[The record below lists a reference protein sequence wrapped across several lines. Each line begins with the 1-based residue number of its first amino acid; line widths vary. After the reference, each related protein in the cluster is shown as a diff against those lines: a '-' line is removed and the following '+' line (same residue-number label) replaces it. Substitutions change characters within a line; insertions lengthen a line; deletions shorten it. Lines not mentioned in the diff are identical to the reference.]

1 MTTYITSSMS
11 WIKGSQIGKGS
22 QAKIF
27 DIKPLVNNS
36 SLNVDMN
43 KKYVVKELDDRNNYI
58 DIFQKNIKMHQ
69 KFQNANAT
77 VPLVD
82 HELYYDDKFN
92 VYNGIMI
99 MEKRDKTFSQYIYDL
114 YKQTDSIEVITNK
127 INDGFQQTL
136 NLVINLLNNFRLRH
150 DDLNIENIM
159 VNIKDQ
165 YDFCDLVFIDFENTL
180 ELDSS
185 VIISEKMLD
194 DITTE
199 VKSTFDLL
207 LTNIKRSKF
216 TTPKPPSAPRKK
228 TSTRS
233 RSPVKSITF
242 SENKKRCIS
251 LNLDIL
257 NKNENKESNKEK
269 YNLID
274 DMPEFSRL

>member
-1 MTTYITSSMS
+1 MS

-92 VYNGIMI
+92 IYHGIMI

-194 DITTE
+194 DITIE

-251 LNLDIL
+251 LNLDTLDKI
-257 NKNENKESNKEK
+257 ENKESNKEK